1 MRLLVTRPLDES
13 QALAERLEARGHQ
26 AAIEPLLTIAP
37 DLFAPLSLE
46 GVQALLFTSANGV
59 RAFALRSPRRDLP
72 VYAVGPA
79 TAAAAREIGCAT
91 VESAGGDVRALAAL
105 VVTRLDPARGA
116 LLHVA
121 GRVVAGDLAG
131 PLAARGFVVGRAA
144 LYAAEPATRLS
155 AAAHDALADGVLD
168 GVLLFSPRSAA
179 TFAAV
184 TAAPELRAALS
195 RLTLFALSPAVAE
208 AVADLG
214 WRRVAIA
221 ATPDEDALLALV
233 DAAGRMAAGAE
244 RMEGTQTMS
253 EPKAA
258 SEPAPPTGPPPASV
272 ARPRA
277 APWPVLL
284 VGLVAVA
291 ALALDLRVL
300 LNAPGR
306 DAAQAAR
313 ESAARDRVDQMERTL
328 AALQPARG
336 ERDAAAERDRRV
348 DARLDAL
355 AAALNGLAGRI
366 DAIDREVR
374 AETARAASAA
384 AAAVAA
390 LQASAAPGPEPKP
403 AAAEGAAAAALA
415 ALTDDMRRLR
425 AEIETLRA
433 AAPASSS
440 PPPPPPPPPLS
451 SSSVSATVA
460 DTPTAAIAA
469 LRAALA
475 GGTSPAQA
483 LAPMRARIAAHPSLA
498 DALVRLEAALA
509 ASPPD
514 LAALRAEFPAHAAAA
529 LRAVRQ
535 DQPAATWWAP
545 LVERLQALVAIR
557 RVGERAGEDDEA
569 LLARAE
575 QRLAADDPAAALAL
589 LARLSPAA
597 AAALAPWTGRARALE
612 ARDAALAQLLRAGGA
627 TP

>member
-233 DAAGRMAAGAE
+233 DAAARMAAGAE

-258 SEPAPPTGPPPASV
+258 PEPAPPTAMPPASP

-403 AAAEGAAAAALA
+403 AAEEGAAAAALA

-440 PPPPPPPPPLS
+440 PPPPPLPPLS

-460 DTPTAAIAA
+460 DTPAAAIAA

-483 LAPMRARIAAHPSLA
+483 LAPLRDRIAAHPSLA
-498 DALVRLEAALA
+498 DALVRLEASLA

-514 LAALRAEFPAHAAAA
+514 RAALRAEFPAHAAAA

-545 LVERLQALVAIR
+545 LVETLQALVAIR

-597 AAALAPWTGRARALE
+597 AAVLAPWTGRARALE